1 MRHGSWAALAS
12 ERNLMLCSGAGDA
25 PQKVAAIDGERSA
38 VEAKAVAIDAT
49 LQARF
54 PQYFD
59 PVQPRALDG
68 TRVIAVS
75 SSV

>member
-1 MRHGSWAALAS
+1 MRHGSWAALTS
-12 ERNLMLCSGAGDA
+12 ERNLVLGSGAGDA

-54 PQYFD
+54 PQYID
-59 PVQPRALDG
+59 LVQPRALDG
-68 TRVIAVS
+68 KQVIAVS